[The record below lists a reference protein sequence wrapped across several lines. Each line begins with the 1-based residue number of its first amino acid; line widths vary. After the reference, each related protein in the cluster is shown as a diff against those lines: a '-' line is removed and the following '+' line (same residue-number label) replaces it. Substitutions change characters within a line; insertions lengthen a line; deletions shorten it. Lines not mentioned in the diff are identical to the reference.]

1 MKTENAIKY
10 AEALEGISY
19 RDWQMLKVGMDRM
32 FQDKLKELEPELK
45 LSDIEQVGRLI
56 QSQFGNKNNR
66 ALFMGSVPI
75 KEEKLTYG
83 IKKC

>member
-45 LSDIEQVGRLI
+45 LSDTEQVGRLI
-56 QSQFGNKNNR
+56 RSQFGSYLWGASRLNR
-66 ALFMGSVPI
+66 S
-75 KEEKLTYG
+75 KT
-83 IKKC
+83 

>member
-10 AEALEGISY
+10 AEALKGISY

-32 FQDKLKELEPELK
+32 FQGKLKELEPELK
-45 LSDIEQVGRLI
+45 LSNTEQVGRLI
-56 QSQFGNKNNR
+56 QSQFGNKNNP

-75 KEEKLTYG
+75 K
-83 IKKC
+83 

>member
-10 AEALEGISY
+10 AEALKGISY

-45 LSDIEQVGRLI
+45 LSNTEQVGRLI
-56 QSQFGNKNNR
+56 QSQFGSYLWGASRLNR
-66 ALFMGSVPI
+66 S
-75 KEEKLTYG
+75 KT
-83 IKKC
+83 

>member
-10 AEALEGISY
+10 AEALKGISY

-45 LSDIEQVGRLI
+45 LKLSDTEQVGRLI
-56 QSQFGNKNNR
+56 RSQFDNKNNP
-66 ALFMGSVPI
+66 ALFMGSVPV
-75 KEEKLTYG
+75 K
-83 IKKC
+83 